1 MYLVFQRQK
10 LCSKIVYKFVMMT
23 IKIFLYEASLVNN
36 LWYSYLS
43 TAHTTHNIR
52 ILKIFLYEAS
62 LVNHLWYRYIS
73 TTCTTQNIQ
82 NTDYKVQN
90 TEYRRAN
97 PFRGPFE
104 GARDFFGPLNGYE
117 QSECLLGPKKYETM
131 LNRSTEICL
140 RQESNLG
147 RLL

>member
-1 MYLVFQRQK
+1 
-10 LCSKIVYKFVMMT
+10 MMT

-62 LVNHLWYRYIS
+62 LVNNLWYKYIS

-90 TEYRRAN
+90 T
-97 PFRGPFE
+97 GGQIHFE
-104 GARDFFGPLNGYE
+104 GHLKGLVTF
-117 QSECLLGPKKYETM
+117 LGP
-131 LNRSTEICL
+131 
-140 RQESNLG
+140 
-147 RLL
+147 